1 MKVLGEFEYNIDISW
16 RDKGKIWQ
24 FFTRVIG
31 VPAKIRTDD
40 IRIKVTSIIAWDNFL
55 SNCLMTLPE
64 LNKFISPIILVDFNN
79 NHKIC
84 WKKAD
89 EGDSVLIN
97 ASFVW
102 RKNKRTG
109 EERKEEERWK

>member
-1 MKVLGEFEYNIDISW
+1 
-16 RDKGKIWQ
+16 
-24 FFTRVIG
+24 
-31 VPAKIRTDD
+31 
-40 IRIKVTSIIAWDNFL
+40 
-55 SNCLMTLPE
+55 MTLPE

-97 ASFVW
+97 ASFV
-102 RKNKRTG
+102 
-109 EERKEEERWK
+109 

>member
-1 MKVLGEFEYNIDISW
+1 
-16 RDKGKIWQ
+16 
-24 FFTRVIG
+24 
-31 VPAKIRTDD
+31 
-40 IRIKVTSIIAWDNFL
+40 
-55 SNCLMTLPE
+55 
-64 LNKFISPIILVDFNN
+64 LVDFNN